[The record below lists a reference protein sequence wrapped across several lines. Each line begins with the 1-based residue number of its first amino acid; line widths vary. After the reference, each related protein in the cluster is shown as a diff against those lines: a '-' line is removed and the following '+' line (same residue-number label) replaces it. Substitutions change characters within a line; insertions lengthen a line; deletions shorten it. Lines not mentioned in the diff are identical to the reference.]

1 MSRIT
6 TTVVTLLLTTAAFG
20 QAKDDAGDGKKLDK
34 QTMEIKDYLPEI
46 HGTIR
51 GKYEYQTE
59 TGESR
64 FEVRN
69 ARFSVSGNV
78 HPLVAYKA
86 EIDLSDEGSIK
97 MLDAYARV
105 FPVKDLNFTIG
116 QMRVPFTIDA
126 HRSPH
131 QQYFANRSFIAKQ
144 VGNVRDV
151 GLTSAYT
158 HKGDFPFILEGGL
171 FNGSGLTNQ
180 KEWHKT
186 LNYSI
191 KAQLLPGK
199 NWNVTLSTQ
208 MIKPEDVRINMYDA
222 GIYYQNNRFHIEAEY
237 LYKMYGHN
245 AFKDVHAVNV
255 TDNQSS
261 VMRLGSLAMCK
272 VLKDAGMNPIFQLA
286 CRDRNRIAL
295 ESDLLSAAMFGI
307 DNILCLTGDHTK
319 MGDHP
324 QAKPVFDLDSVS
336 LLHTVKLLESGVDLG
351 GNQLVGEPPKFSK
364 GAVVSPCSDSVD
376 AQLAKMERK
385 VAAGADYFQTQAVF
399 EPEKFIKFM
408 EKAKQFGKP
417 VQVGIIIP
425 KSAGMAKFMNNNVA
439 GIHVP
444 DEMIEELKAD
454 KEKTKAGITGV
465 EIAARII
472 KECKPYCQGVHIMA
486 LGWESKIP
494 DLLKLAEI

>member
-1 MSRIT
+1 MKMKELFDRGEFAVSAEVGPPKGIHVNELVEEAKT
-6 TTVVTLLLTTAAFG
+6 YLTG
-20 QAKDDAGDGKKLDK
+20 
-34 QTMEIKDYLPEI
+34 
-46 HGTIR
+46 
-51 GKYEYQTE
+51 
-59 TGESR
+59 
-64 FEVRN
+64 
-69 ARFSVSGNV
+69 
-78 HPLVAYKA
+78 
-86 EIDLSDEGSIK
+86 
-97 MLDAYARV
+97 
-105 FPVKDLNFTIG
+105 
-116 QMRVPFTIDA
+116 
-126 HRSPH
+126 
-131 QQYFANRSFIAKQ
+131 
-144 VGNVRDV
+144 
-151 GLTSAYT
+151 
-158 HKGDFPFILEGGL
+158 
-171 FNGSGLTNQ
+171 
-180 KEWHKT
+180 
-186 LNYSI
+186 
-191 KAQLLPGK
+191 
-199 NWNVTLSTQ
+199 
-208 MIKPEDVRINMYDA
+208 
-222 GIYYQNNRFHIEAEY
+222 
-237 LYKMYGHN
+237 
-245 AFKDVHAVNV
+245 VHAVNV

-399 EPEKFIKFM
+399 EPEKF
-408 EKAKQFGKP
+408 
-417 VQVGIIIP
+417 
-425 KSAGMAKFMNNNVA
+425 MNNNVA